1 MRRVKRK
8 FLIVAGLFISGLNPL
23 WATSSQKITSDIK
36 IKGNSSKSLSQNQK
50 QQRVLYELNAPEDLF
65 LPSRSREVL
74 VKTYQ
79 KVNLDQLENLLINNN
94 RTIKIYLERVEQ
106 AKSILKS
113 SLSLWYPTLNLTAN
127 GIPQYF
133 ESNNYLSLIHI

>member
-1 MRRVKRK
+1 MSIFLTSRVY
-8 FLIVAGLFISGLNPL
+8 S
-23 WATSSQKITSDIK
+23 KIWF
-36 IKGNSSKSLSQNQK
+36 
-50 QQRVLYELNAPEDLF
+50 ELNSPEDLY

-74 VKTYQ
+74 VKTYK
-79 KVNLDQLENLLINNN
+79 KVNLDDLESILINNN
-94 RTIKIYLERVEQ
+94 RTIKIYLEKVEQ

-133 ESNNYLSLIHI
+133 ESNNYNQLMDYLLKEDLKENNLFGWIRSLLFPRKGD